1 MVAVRFIGDPRHD
14 GDGPASI
21 VMWGHTFVKGVW
33 TELAIPI
40 EQTRIRNNDHFEVSE
55 TAKAEVPKPAEVV
68 VEKAPETG
76 PPGSIPANWREMH
89 HSSRIKLA
97 KALDADLAETIKTA
111 ADADQVIEWHE
122 GKDNG

>member
-1 MVAVRFIGDPRHD
+1 MVVARFIGDPRHD

-21 VMWGHTFVKGVW
+21 EMWGHTFVKGVW
-33 TELAIPI
+33 TELTSELA
-40 EQTRIRNNDHFEVSE
+40 ERKARGSDHFEVSDV
-55 TAKAEVPKPAEVV
+55 AKPEKVTPPEPV
-68 VEKAPETG
+68 KAPEPEVVKG
-76 PPGSIPANWREMH
+76 IPANWRELH

-97 KALDADLAETIKTA
+97 KSLDADLADTIKTV